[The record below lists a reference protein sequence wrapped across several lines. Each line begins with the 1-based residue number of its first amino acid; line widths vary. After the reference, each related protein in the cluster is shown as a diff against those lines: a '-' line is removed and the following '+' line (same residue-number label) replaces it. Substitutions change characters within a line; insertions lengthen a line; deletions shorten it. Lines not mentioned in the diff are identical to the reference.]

1 MALDT
6 EVCAEASSEQEAI
19 RPAKRERPDLC
30 LGFRP
35 QVCENQR

>member
-19 RPAKRERPDLC
+19 RAAKREQPDLC
-30 LGFRP
+30 LVGREA
-35 QVCENQR
+35 VR